1 MRPPVMESSMF
12 TGIVEEI
19 GHIHHISKTSRA
31 EKLVISCEKVLEGTK
46 IGDSIAV
53 NGTCLTVTA
62 MDGTSFSADVTPET
76 MRRTAFSLFRPG
88 TPVNL
93 ERALRL
99 GDRLGGHIMMGH
111 VDGTGRILS
120 MKKDDNAVNI
130 SISTDRK
137 WMRYIIEKGS
147 VAVDGISLTV
157 AGRTEKSFSIA
168 LIPHTGSETA
178 LLLKHPGDLVN
189 LECDY
194 LGKYVEQLLKEGPTE
209 GLTMGML
216 ETLGHGGHY
225 GL

>member
-1 MRPPVMESSMF
+1 MF

-88 TPVNL
+88 TLVNL

-178 LLLKHPGDLVN
+178 LFLKHPGDLVN

>member
-1 MRPPVMESSMF
+1 MESSMF

-53 NGTCLTVTA
+53 NGTCLTVTS

-130 SISTDRK
+130 SISTERK

>member
-1 MRPPVMESSMF
+1 MESSMF

-19 GHIHHISKTSRA
+19 GRIHHISKTSHA
-31 EKLVISCEKVLEGTK
+31 EKLAISCEKVLEGTK

>member
-1 MRPPVMESSMF
+1 MF

-19 GHIHHISKTSRA
+19 GRIHHISKTSRA

-62 MDGTSFSADVTPET
+62 MDGTSFTADVTPET

-216 ETLGHGGHY
+216 ETLGHGGYY

>member
-1 MRPPVMESSMF
+1 MF

-19 GHIHHISKTSRA
+19 GHIRHISKAGRA
-31 EKLVISCEKVLEGTK
+31 EKLVISCHRVLEGTK

-62 MDGTSFSADVTPET
+62 MDSRSFTADVTPET
-76 MRRTAFSLFRPG
+76 MRRTAFSLFRPD

-99 GDRLGGHIMMGH
+99 SDRLGGHIMMGH

-120 MKKDDNAVNI
+120 MEKDDNAVNI
-130 SISTDRK
+130 SISIDRK

-157 AGRTEKSFSIA
+157 AERTDQSFSIA

-178 LLLKHPGDLVN
+178 LLWKHPGDLVN
-189 LECDY
+189 IECDY
-194 LGKYVEQLLKEGPTE
+194 LGKYVEQLLKEGPKE

>member
-1 MRPPVMESSMF
+1 MF

-157 AGRTEKSFSIA
+157 VGRTEKSFSIA

-194 LGKYVEQLLKEGPTE
+194 LGKYVEQLLKEGQTE

>member
-1 MRPPVMESSMF
+1 MF

-19 GHIHHISKTSRA
+19 GHIHHISKTIRA

-111 VDGTGRILS
+111 VDGTGCILS

-157 AGRTEKSFSIA
+157 AGRTETSFSIA

>member
-1 MRPPVMESSMF
+1 MF

-19 GHIHHISKTSRA
+19 GRIHHISKTSRA

-178 LLLKHPGDLVN
+178 LLLKHPADLVN

>member
-1 MRPPVMESSMF
+1 MF

-19 GHIHHISKTSRA
+19 GRIHHISKTSRA

-157 AGRTEKSFSIA
+157 AGRTENPFPLPSYPIRAVKQLSF
-168 LIPHTGSETA
+168 
-178 LLLKHPGDLVN
+178 
-189 LECDY
+189 
-194 LGKYVEQLLKEGPTE
+194 
-209 GLTMGML
+209 
-216 ETLGHGGHY
+216 
-225 GL
+225 

>member
-1 MRPPVMESSMF
+1 MESSMF

-19 GHIHHISKTSRA
+19 GRIHHISKTNRA

-76 MRRTAFSLFRPG
+76 MMRTAFSLFRPG

-111 VDGTGRILS
+111 VDGMGRILS

>member
-1 MRPPVMESSMF
+1 MF

-46 IGDSIAV
+46 IGYSIAV

>member
-1 MRPPVMESSMF
+1 MF

-19 GHIHHISKTSRA
+19 GRIHHISKTSRA

-99 GDRLGGHIMMGH
+99 GDCLGGHIMMGH

>member
-1 MRPPVMESSMF
+1 MESSMF

-19 GHIHHISKTSRA
+19 GRIHHISKTSRA

-216 ETLGHGGHY
+216 ETLGHGGYY

>member
-1 MRPPVMESSMF
+1 MESSMF

-19 GHIHHISKTSRA
+19 GRIHHISKTSRA
-31 EKLVISCEKVLEGTK
+31 EKLVISCKKVLEGTK

-111 VDGTGRILS
+111 VDGMGRILS

>member
-1 MRPPVMESSMF
+1 MESSMF

-19 GHIHHISKTSRA
+19 GRIHHISKTNRA

-216 ETLGHGGHY
+216 ETLGHGGYY

>member
-1 MRPPVMESSMF
+1 MESSMF

-53 NGTCLTVTA
+53 NGTCLTVTS

>member
-1 MRPPVMESSMF
+1 MESSMF

-19 GHIHHISKTSRA
+19 GRIHHISKTSRA

-137 WMRYIIEKGS
+137 WMRYIIEKVS

>member
-1 MRPPVMESSMF
+1 MESSMF

>member
-1 MRPPVMESSMF
+1 M
-12 TGIVEEI
+12 
-19 GHIHHISKTSRA
+19 
-31 EKLVISCEKVLEGTK
+31 ISCEKVLEGTK

-53 NGTCLTVTA
+53 NGTCLTVTS

-120 MKKDDNAVNI
+120 MKKDENAVNI

>member
-1 MRPPVMESSMF
+1 MESNMF

-19 GHIHHISKTSRA
+19 GRIHHIFKTNRA
-31 EKLVISCEKVLEGTK
+31 EKLVISCSKVLEGTK

-62 MDGTSFSADVTPET
+62 MDSSTFTADVTPET

-99 GDRLGGHIMMGH
+99 SDRLGGHIMMGH

-120 MKKDDNAVNI
+120 MEKDDNAVDI

-137 WMRYIIEKGS
+137 WMRYIIEKADAFAS
-147 VAVDGISLTV
+147 AFIFKSLIAFDVAYNIANSLDTFNRFV
-157 AGRTEKSFSIA
+157 RNFNIKFF
-168 LIPHTGSETA
+168 L
-178 LLLKHPGDLVN
+178 D
-189 LECDY
+189 
-194 LGKYVEQLLKEGPTE
+194 
-209 GLTMGML
+209 
-216 ETLGHGGHY
+216 
-225 GL
+225 

>member
-1 MRPPVMESSMF
+1 MF

-76 MRRTAFSLFRPG
+76 MTRTAFSLFRPG

-93 ERALRL
+93 ERAIRL

-194 LGKYVEQLLKEGPTE
+194 LGKYVEQLLKGGPTE

>member
-1 MRPPVMESSMF
+1 MF

-19 GHIHHISKTSRA
+19 GHIHHI
-31 EKLVISCEKVLEGTK
+31 EKARQSERLVISCKKVLEGTK

-62 MDGTSFSADVTPET
+62 MDSTSFAADVTPET

-99 GDRLGGHIMMGH
+99 SDRLGGHIMMGH

-120 MKKDDNAVNI
+120 MVKEDNAVNI
-130 SISTDRK
+130 SISPERK

-157 AGRTEKSFSIA
+157 AGRTESAFSIA
-168 LIPHTGSETA
+168 LIPHTGSQTA
-178 LLLKHPGDLVN
+178 LLMKHPGDLVN
-189 LECDY
+189 IECDY
-194 LGKYVEQLLKEGPTE
+194 LGKYVEQLLKEGPKE
-209 GLTMGML
+209 GLTMSML

-225 GL
+225 GV

>member
-1 MRPPVMESSMF
+1 MESSMF

-62 MDGTSFSADVTPET
+62 MDGTSFTADVTPET

>member
-1 MRPPVMESSMF
+1 MESSMF

-209 GLTMGML
+209 GLTKGML

>member
-1 MRPPVMESSMF
+1 MF

-19 GHIHHISKTSRA
+19 GHIHHISKMSRA

>member
-1 MRPPVMESSMF
+1 MESNMF

-19 GHIHHISKTSRA
+19 GRIHHISKTNRV
-31 EKLVISCEKVLEGTK
+31 EKLVISCSKVLEGTK

-62 MDGTSFSADVTPET
+62 MDSSTFTADVTPET

-99 GDRLGGHIMMGH
+99 SDRLGGHIMMGH

-120 MKKDDNAVNI
+120 MEKDDNAVDI

-157 AGRTEKSFSIA
+157 AARREDSFSIA

-178 LLLKHPGDLVN
+178 LLLKHPGDIVN
-189 LECDY
+189 IECDY
-194 LGKYVEQLLKEGPTE
+194 LGKYVEQLLKEGPKE
-209 GLTMGML
+209 GLTMSML

>member
-1 MRPPVMESSMF
+1 MF

-62 MDGTSFSADVTPET
+62 MDGTSFTADVTPET

-157 AGRTEKSFSIA
+157 AGRTETSFSIA

>member
-1 MRPPVMESSMF
+1 MF

-19 GHIHHISKTSRA
+19 GRIHHISKTSRA

-62 MDGTSFSADVTPET
+62 IDGTSFSADVTPET

-157 AGRTEKSFSIA
+157 AGRKEKSFSIA